1 MRWAVPKLL
10 ARSSRPGYAYEQAF
24 PVTRRQVDEW
34 LAEARKLG
42 IRGIICL
49 LSDDELSSHTSVP
62 GGLLEYYRTSGF
74 ETARIPVPDGGSPP
88 MNDEQLEAVWKAYQS
103 LPKPVLVHCSAG
115 IDRTGT
121 AVEHILA
128 KIGRKR

>member
-10 ARSSRPGYAYEQAF
+10 ARSSRPGYAYEHPF

-34 LAEARKLG
+34 LGEARQQG
-42 IRGIICL
+42 IQGIICL
-49 LSDDELSSHTSVP
+49 LSDEELNWYGSVP
-62 GGLLEYYRTSGF
+62 GGLLEYYRANGLQ
-74 ETARIPVPDGGSPP
+74 TARIPVPDRGSPP
-88 MNDEQLEAVWKAYQS
+88 MNEQQLEAVWEAYQS

-115 IDRTGT
+115 IDRTGS

-128 KIGRKR
+128 KTKRKR